1 MRWVKRALPLCSS
14 EAGAKPVFGDRDE
27 HDMWCIAS
35 QPLAQHRF
43 ACAPA
48 AMPWMAVTLRRTTAI
63 SRMTRDIRM
72 PIPRD

>member
-48 AMPWMAVTLRRTTAI
+48 AMPMDGRDTPPYDRNLPHD
-63 SRMTRDIRM
+63 TRHQDAHS
-72 PIPRD
+72 P